1 MKKVI
6 LLVLVAMLASS
17 LMAVTAAKLVRLE
30 VINASGDVVN
40 MKLEGMLNGGFY
52 YLTIADGDDAVF
64 TVVTD
69 VYKRTTWACG
79 YKSTGKLVATSQ
91 LRLKFTTC
99 DVAPPNNGE
108 PTMEKVSYF
117 PYSAGVAGTA
127 GCGSWAVWSGS
138 FKAPTP
144 GCYWRYRY

>member
-1 MKKVI
+1 MKKV
-6 LLVLVAMLASS
+6 LLIVIVALMAAS
-17 LMAVTAAKLVRLE
+17 LMAGTAAKLVRLE
-30 VINASGDVVN
+30 VINASGDVV
-40 MKLEGMLNGGFY
+40 EGMVNDGFY
-52 YLTIADGDDAVF
+52 YLTIADGDAPTF

-79 YKSTGKLVATSQ
+79 YKSSGKLVMTSQ
-91 LRLKFTTC
+91 VRLKFTQC

-108 PTMEKVSYF
+108 PTMEKVSY
-117 PYSAGVAGTA
+117 YKYIVGVAGYA
-127 GCGSWAVWSGS
+127 GCGSWLIINGS